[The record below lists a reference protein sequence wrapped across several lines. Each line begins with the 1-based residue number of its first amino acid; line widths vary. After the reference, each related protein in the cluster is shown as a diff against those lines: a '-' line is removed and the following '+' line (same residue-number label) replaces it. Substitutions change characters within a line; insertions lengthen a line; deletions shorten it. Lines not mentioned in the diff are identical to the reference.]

1 MKKQED
7 NSIWKALEY
16 VNVAILIM
24 LVLLVIGAVFLRYV
38 LNFTL
43 PWSDELARYLFI
55 YLVMMGVPT
64 AMRKGLHIRIEFF
77 LVRLPPK
84 LTKWIALIM
93 DFFNIGLFL
102 LVIVATIKLILL
114 VGKDPTPAL
123 HVPTGYVYLSLIP
136 LGLFMI
142 WLYCIRIARAIG
154 RR

>member
-7 NSIWKALEY
+7 NLIWKILEY
-16 VNVAILIM
+16 VNIAILIM

-38 LNFTL
+38 FNFTL

-77 LVRLPPK
+77 VVRLPPK
-84 LTKWIALIM
+84 LANSIALIM
-93 DFFNIGLFL
+93 GFLNICLFL
-102 LVIVATIKLILL
+102 LVIVAATKLILL

-123 HVPTGYVYLSLIP
+123 HMPTGYVYLSLIP
-136 LGLFMI
+136 LSLFMI
-142 WLYCIRIARAIG
+142 WLYFIRITRAID